1 LQKTFLYYGGVWL
14 RERIY
19 TKLKEEVV
27 FFISAIV
34 AILTSF
40 IIAPKV
46 EYIDFKVLA
55 ALLNLMLIIAA
66 FEKFKLLDWMALN
79 ILRRFDNKRNLSF
92 AIIFITFIAAMFITN
107 DVALLTFVP
116 ITIIIAKKSNFNPAE
131 TIIFQTLAANI
142 GSALTPMGN
151 PQNLFLYS
159 YYKVGN
165 IDFLKITLLF
175 VMVGMFWLYMINKKV
190 KKEKLNF
197 NLELIELKDKKGI
210 IIYVILF
217 IVVSAS
223 ILRIIDYRIALILT
237 LMSTML
243 FDKRLIR
250 SIDYYLLATF
260 VCFFIIV
267 GNLSS
272 LDMVK
277 EVMGTMLTS
286 KYKVYF
292 TALFTSQIISNV
304 PSAILLSAFTEQWK
318 PILLGVNIAGMG
330 TLIASLASVISYKIY
345 IKEFDSKDYFMKF
358 HQYNFISLL
367 LFSIIFIIFI

>member
-1 LQKTFLYYGGVWL
+1 LIEK
-14 RERIY
+14 IH

-27 FFISAIV
+27 FFISAVI

-40 IIAPKV
+40 IITPKV

-55 ALLNLMLIIAA
+55 SLFSLMLIIAA
-66 FEKFKLLDWMALN
+66 FEKFKVLDWIALS
-79 ILRRFDNKRNLSF
+79 ILRKFNNKRRLSF
-92 AIIFITFIAAMFITN
+92 AIIFITFVAAMFITN
-107 DVALLTFVP
+107 DVSLLTFVP
-116 ITIIIAKKSNFNPAE
+116 ITIIIAKKSKFNPAE
-131 TIIFQTLAANI
+131 IIIFQTLAANI

-165 IDFLKITLLF
+165 IDFLKITALF
-175 VMVGMFWLYMINKKV
+175 VLVGMLWLYVINRKV

-197 NLELIELKDKKGI
+197 NLEIIKINDKKGI

-217 IVVSAS
+217 FIVSAS
-223 ILRIIDYRIALILT
+223 ILRIIDYRVALIIT
-237 LMSTML
+237 IMSTLIM
-243 FDKRLIR
+243 DKKLIK

-260 VCFFIIV
+260 VCFFVIA

-277 EVMGTMLTS
+277 GAMGTVLTS

-292 TALFTSQIISNV
+292 TALLTSQVISNV

-330 TLIASLASVISYKIY
+330 TLIASLASVISYKLY
-345 IKEFDSKDYFMKF
+345 IKEFDSKRYFVRF